1 MKKAGIISVG
11 NELLAGRIVDTNA
24 GYLGR
29 QLLSMG
35 IPTVSYYTVGDEI
48 DSIANAM
55 GQAAQQA
62 DIVLIT
68 GGLGPTDDD
77 LTRQALARFMGVQL
91 EFKEDLLAQI
101 SEFFTKRGIEMS
113 QNNKVQAYVPA
124 GAEALPNNVGTAPG
138 IMASLDSR
146 FPILD
151 SRPASRIQH
160 RASRLLICLPGV
172 PAEMKQMFAE
182 SVAGKLKKAGGG
194 QVVLTRKLNCFGTG
208 ESVIAEKLGDLMQR
222 NRNPLINC
230 TVSGGIITLHIV
242 ATAKDKNV
250 AEEMVEKDMRQLRG
264 ILGDLAY
271 GADEQ
276 TLAEVVGV
284 KLGARRK
291 RLAVAESCTGGLIAK
306 LLTDVPGSSDYF
318 TYGWVTYSNEA
329 KIRQLG
335 VDRALIE
342 KHGAVSEEVARAMAK
357 GARDR
362 ADADFAIAVTG
373 IAGPGGG
380 TGQKPVGLVYIA
392 VDAGDLLDVQ
402 RYIFSHT
409 REHIRCRAALMA
421 INMLRLRL

>member
-1 MKKAGIISVG
+1 MKKASIISVG
-11 NELLAGRIVDTNA
+11 NEILAGLIVDTNA
-24 GYLGR
+24 GYLSR

-35 IPTVSYYTVGDEI
+35 VPTVSGYTVGDRI
-48 DSIANAM
+48 DSIAEAM
-55 GQAAQQA
+55 AQAAQQA
-62 DIVLIT
+62 DVVLIT

-91 EFKEDLLAQI
+91 EFKEYLLAQI
-101 SEFFTKRGIEMS
+101 SEFFTKHDIKMT
-113 QNNKVQAYVPA
+113 QNNKVQAYIPA
-124 GAEALPNNVGTAPG
+124 GAEALTNNMGTAPG
-138 IMASLDSR
+138 IIVERDGKI
-146 FPILD
+146 FV
-151 SRPASRIQH
+151 
-160 RASRLLICLPGV
+160 CLPGV

-194 QVVLTRKLNCFGTG
+194 QVVITRRLNCFGTG
-208 ESVIAEKLGDLMQR
+208 ESVIAEKVGDLMQR
-222 NRNPLINC
+222 DRNPLINC
-230 TVSGGIITLHIV
+230 TVSGGIITLHI
-242 ATAKDKNV
+242 TAKATDRAG
-250 AEEMVEKDMRQLRG
+250 AEEMIEEDARQLRAL
-264 ILGDLAY
+264 LGDLVY
-271 GADEQ
+271 GEDEE

-284 KLGARRK
+284 KLREQGK

-362 ADADFAIAVTG
+362 ADTDFAIGVTG

-380 TGQKPVGLVYIA
+380 TEQKPVGLVYIA
-392 VDAGDLLDVQ
+392 VDAGGVLDVQ
-402 RYIFSHT
+402 RYIFSHS
-409 REHIRCRAALMA
+409 RGHIRYRTALTA
-421 INMLRLRL
+421 LNMLRLKL

>member
-1 MKKAGIISVG
+1 LRLGLGLKSAFMKKASIVSVG

-24 GYLGR
+24 GYLSR

-35 IPTVSYYTVGDEI
+35 IPTVSCYTVGDEI

-91 EFKEDLLAQI
+91 EFKEELLAQI
-101 SEFFTKRGIEMS
+101 SEFFANRDIKMS

-124 GAEALPNNVGTAPG
+124 GTGALRNNVGTAPG
-138 IMASLDSR
+138 IIAEHEGKI
-146 FPILD
+146 FV
-151 SRPASRIQH
+151 
-160 RASRLLICLPGV
+160 CLPGV

-182 SVAGKLKKAGGG
+182 SVAGKLKQAGGG
-194 QVVLTRKLNCFGTG
+194 QVVLMRKLNCFGTG

-222 NRNPLINC
+222 DRNPLINC

-250 AEEMVEKDMRQLRG
+250 AEEMVEKNIQQLRE

-362 ADADFAIAVTG
+362 ADTDFAIAVTG

-380 TGQKPVGLVYIA
+380 TEQKPVGLVYIA

-409 REHIRCRAALMA
+409 REYIRYRTALTA
-421 INMLRLRL
+421 LNILRLKL

>member
-24 GYLGR
+24 GYLSR

-35 IPTVSYYTVGDEI
+35 IPTVSCYTVGDEI
-48 DSIANAM
+48 DLIANAM
-55 GQAAQQA
+55 AQAAEQA

-77 LTRQALARFMGVQL
+77 LTRQALAKFMGVQL
-91 EFKEDLLAQI
+91 EFKEELLAQI

-113 QNNKVQAYVPA
+113 QNNKVQAYVPS

-138 IMASLDSR
+138 IIAEHEGKI
-146 FPILD
+146 FV
-151 SRPASRIQH
+151 
-160 RASRLLICLPGV
+160 CLPGV

-194 QVVLTRKLNCFGTG
+194 QVVLMRKLNCFGTG

-222 NRNPLINC
+222 DRNPLINC

-250 AEEMVEKDMRQLRG
+250 AEEMVEKDMHQLRE

-335 VDRALIE
+335 VDRALVE

-362 ADADFAIAVTG
+362 ADTDFAIAVTG

-380 TGQKPVGLVYIA
+380 TEQKPVGLVYIA

-409 REHIRCRAALMA
+409 REHIRYRAALMA

>member
-1 MKKAGIISVG
+1 MKKASIVSVG

-24 GYLGR
+24 GYLSR

-35 IPTVSYYTVGDEI
+35 IPTVSCYTVGDEI

-91 EFKEDLLAQI
+91 EFKEELLAQI
-101 SEFFTKRGIEMS
+101 SEFFANRDIKMS

-124 GAEALPNNVGTAPG
+124 GTGALRNNVGTAPG
-138 IMASLDSR
+138 IIAEHEGKI
-146 FPILD
+146 FV
-151 SRPASRIQH
+151 
-160 RASRLLICLPGV
+160 CLPGV

-182 SVAGKLKKAGGG
+182 SVAGKLKQAGGG

-222 NRNPLINC
+222 DRNPLINC

-250 AEEMVEKDMRQLRG
+250 AEEMVEKNIQQLRE

-362 ADADFAIAVTG
+362 ADTDFAIAVTG

-380 TGQKPVGLVYIA
+380 TEQKPVGLVYIA

-409 REHIRCRAALMA
+409 REYIRYRTALTA
-421 INMLRLRL
+421 LNILRLKL

>member
-1 MKKAGIISVG
+1 MKKASIISVG
-11 NELLAGRIVDTNA
+11 NELLAGQIVDTNV
-24 GYLGR
+24 GYLSR

-35 IPTVSYYTVGDEI
+35 IPTVNCYTVGDEI
-48 DSIANAM
+48 DSIAEAM
-55 GQAAQQA
+55 AQAAQQA

-77 LTRQALARFMGVQL
+77 LTRQALAKFMGAQL
-91 EFKEDLLAQI
+91 EFREELLSRI
-101 SEFFTKRGIEMS
+101 SEFFVKRDIKMS
-113 QNNKVQAYVPA
+113 ANNKVQAYIPS

-138 IMASLDSR
+138 IMAEHEGKI
-146 FPILD
+146 FV
-151 SRPASRIQH
+151 
-160 RASRLLICLPGV
+160 CLPGV

-194 QVVLTRKLNCFGTG
+194 QVVLTRKVRCFGTG
-208 ESVIAEKLGDLMQR
+208 ESVIAEKVGDLMQR
-222 NRNPLINC
+222 DRNPLINC
-230 TVSGGIITLHIV
+230 TVSGGIITLHIIAK
-242 ATAKDKNV
+242 ATDRAG
-250 AEEMVEKDMRQLRG
+250 AEEMIEEDARQLRAL
-264 ILGDLAY
+264 LGDLVY
-271 GADEQ
+271 GEDEE

-284 KLGARRK
+284 KLREQGK

-335 VDRALIE
+335 VDGALIE

-362 ADADFAIAVTG
+362 ADTDFAIGVTG

-392 VDAGDLLDVQ
+392 VDAGEELEVQ

-409 REHIRCRAALMA
+409 RGHIRYRAALTA
-421 INMLRLRL
+421 LNMLRLRL

>member
-1 MKKAGIISVG
+1 MKKASVISVG
-11 NELLAGRIVDTNA
+11 NELLAGQIVDTNA
-24 GYLGR
+24 GYLSR

-35 IPTVSYYTVGDEI
+35 IPTVSCYTVGDEI
-48 DSIANAM
+48 DSIAKAM
-55 GQAAQQA
+55 AQAAQQT
-62 DIVLIT
+62 DIVLVT

-77 LTRQALARFMGVQL
+77 LTRGALAEFMGVRL
-91 EFKEDLLAQI
+91 EFREELLAQI

-113 QNNKVQAYVPA
+113 VKNKVQAYIPA

-138 IMASLDSR
+138 IMAGHAGK
-146 FPILD
+146 I
-151 SRPASRIQH
+151 IV
-160 RASRLLICLPGV
+160 CLPGV

-182 SVAGKLKKAGGG
+182 SVAGMLGKAGGG
-194 QVVLTRKLNCFGTG
+194 QVVLTRKVRCFGTG

-222 NRNPLINC
+222 DRNPLINC

-250 AEEMVEKDMRQLRG
+250 AEKMVEKDMHQLRE
-264 ILGDLAY
+264 ILGDLVY

-276 TLAEVVGV
+276 TLAEIVGV

-335 VDRALIE
+335 VKRALIE

-362 ADADFAIAVTG
+362 ADTDFAIAVTG

-380 TGQKPVGLVYIA
+380 TEQKPVGLVYIA

-402 RYIFSHT
+402 QYIFSHT
-409 REHIRCRAALMA
+409 REHIRCQAALMA
-421 INMLRLRL
+421 LNMLRLRL